1 MAISIPTQ
9 IEQDFHS
16 GKAQYKTFQTGFG
29 AQSSITVDPQSYII
43 IYGYNFYPAGGAVTN
58 IDLVGSINQL
68 TPDNISIFGTQQIS
82 FWTQDD
88 FFPFLHN
95 VNIQSTPYVRG
106 FNPATGDTTL
116 TGLSY
121 EVDTSVI
128 DQQTFIKCNR
138 SVAIQHGVASRVGTS
153 VFGLIPGSFTG
164 GLFVSGLTYGNTT
177 INVTTETSLGAG
189 GFSNNEFLQP
199 VYKGWDLPPYS
210 FGLIPPGGTPQAFF
224 EIGPNML
231 TPAQNSLDTLD
242 PTLRNRPNANYFLTV
257 HYALYSQNER

>member
-43 IYGYNFYPAGGAVTN
+43 IYGYNLYPAGGGFSY
-58 IDLVGSINQL
+58 IDSVGAISQL
-68 TPDNISIFGTQQIS
+68 TPDVVNIFGTQQVS

-95 VNIQSTPYVRG
+95 VNITANPWVRN
-106 FNPATGDTTL
+106 FDPATGATTT
-116 TGLSY
+116 TGLVY
-121 EVDTSVI
+121 ELDTSVI
-128 DQQTFIKCNR
+128 DQQTFIRCNR
-138 SVAIQHGVASRVGTS
+138 SVAIQHGVAYRVGSS
-153 VFGLIPGSFTG
+153 VTPPIPGSATG
-164 GLFVSGLTYGNTT
+164 GLFVAGLTYGNTT
-177 INVTTETSLGAG
+177 INVTAETSMGAP
-189 GFSNNEFLQP
+189 SPNNNEFLQP
-199 VYKGWDLPPYS
+199 VYKGWDLPPYT

-224 EIGPNML
+224 EIGPGML
-231 TPAQNSLDTLD
+231 TPAQDSLDGLD
-242 PTLRNRPNANYFLTV
+242 LNLRNKPNANYFLTV